1 MDLTSCKLDAGKLS
15 GGVWWII
22 SRNPDGTLS
31 GVPAKGGPGDE
42 AALLIRPAGVEF
54 ERALETA
61 RRPFLVE
68 IRDKRLSAAD
78 ERQILAQA
86 VSQALWA
93 GAQNITVQGQPL
105 VWSVAVGERML
116 ADPTWANLLDF
127 ILVTARDRAAL
138 LADEEA
144 RAAGN

>member
-1 MDLTSCKLDAGKLS
+1 MDLFSCKLDAGKLS
-15 GGVWWII
+15 GGVWWTLT
-22 SRNPDGTLS
+22 RQPDGTLT

-42 AALLIRPAGVEF
+42 PALLIRPAGVEF
-54 ERALETA
+54 ERALEAA

-86 VSQALWA
+86 VAQALWA
-93 GAQNITVQGQPL
+93 GVQNITVSGQPL
-105 VWSVAVGERML
+105 VWSTATAERML
-116 ADPTWANLLDF
+116 ADPCWANLLDF
-127 ILVTARDRAAL
+127 ILTVARDRAAL

>member
-1 MDLTSCKLDAGKLS
+1 MDLNSCKMDAGKLA
-15 GGVWWII
+15 GGVWWTIG
-22 SRNPDGTLS
+22 RNPDGTLT
-31 GVPAKGGPGDE
+31 GVPAKHSPGDE
-42 AALLIRPAGVEF
+42 PALLIRPAGVEF
-54 ERALETA
+54 ERALEAA
-61 RRPFLVE
+61 RRPFLVD

-86 VSQALWA
+86 VAQALWA
-93 GAQNITVQGQPL
+93 GVQNVTVGGQPL
-105 VWSVAVGERML
+105 VWSTATAERML

-127 ILVTARDRAAL
+127 ILVVARDRAAL